1 MIDQDYDEGY
11 HDDIPERKRRSPNFI
26 IGFGLLALSMVGV
39 TLAASITIGNG
50 NRLEFGQGLY
60 RITSCDQWIGI
71 KLNPTAA
78 SYGGYS
84 RVANINL
91 SGFDALNCLGKDIKI
106 QLLDGSS
113 TILPIFSDASGLV
126 DRVLLNVSST
136 AVNRATAVGFYNGY
150 GVLVTSSLSGSNGY
164 AIDSSKSGDVT
175 TYWTYLSY
183 NASTG
188 IYSLIFNSPQATMSA
203 VNSLTVQSAS
213 SN

>member
-11 HDDIPERKRRSPNFI
+11 HDDIPVRRRSSSTFI
-26 IGFGLLALSMVGV
+26 IGFGLVALSMVGV

-78 SYGGYS
+78 SYAGGNS
-84 RVANINL
+84 RVANMNL
-91 SGFDALNCLGKDIKI
+91 SGFDALNCRGKDIKI

-113 TILPIFSDASGLV
+113 AILPIFSDESGLV
-126 DRVLLNVSST
+126 DRVLLNVSSS
-136 AVNRATAVGFYNGY
+136 AVNRANAVGFYNGF

-164 AIDSSKSGDVT
+164 AYDSGQ
-175 TYWTYLSY
+175 YLSY
-183 NASTG
+183 NSTTG
-188 IYSLIFNSPQATMSA
+188 VYTILFNSPQATMSA
-203 VNSLTVQSAS
+203 VNSLTVQSA
-213 SN
+213 NN

>member
-39 TLAASITIGNG
+39 TLAANITIGNG

-71 KLNPTAA
+71 KLNPSAA
-78 SYGGYS
+78 SYSGQS
-84 RVANINL
+84 RVANMNL
-91 SGFDALNCLGKDIKI
+91 SGFDVLNCRGRDIKI

-113 TILPIFSDASGLV
+113 AILPIFTDASGLV
-126 DRVLLNVSST
+126 DRVLLNVST
-136 AVNRATAVGFYNGY
+136 DTNKGRANALGFYNGY
-150 GVLVTSSLSGSNGY
+150 GVLVTSSLAGSNGY
-164 AIDSSKSGDVT
+164 AYD
-175 TYWTYLSY
+175 TYQYLSY
-183 NASTG
+183 NSNTG
-188 IYSLIFNSPQATMSA
+188 VYSIVFNYPQATMSA

-213 SN
+213 NG